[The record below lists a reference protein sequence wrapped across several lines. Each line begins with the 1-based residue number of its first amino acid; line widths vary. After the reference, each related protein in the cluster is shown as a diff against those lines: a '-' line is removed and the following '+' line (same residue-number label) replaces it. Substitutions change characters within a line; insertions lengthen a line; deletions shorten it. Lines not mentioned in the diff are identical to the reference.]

1 MSNILNDTSENLLK
15 KNKEI
20 LILQEIFDMIE
31 AKKEN
36 KETEIKNDQLL
47 EKYNIK
53 NIKLE
58 KIYRIEAYPKN
69 RYKSKLQKLL
79 FKKKNKF

>member
-1 MSNILNDTSENLLK
+1 MSIILNNSSENTLK
-15 KNKEI
+15 KNEEN
-20 LILQEIFDMIE
+20 LILREIYDIIE

-36 KETEIKNDQLL
+36 KEIENKNNQLL

-58 KIYRIEAYPKN
+58 KKTILKLVPKIDIN
-69 RYKSKLQKLL
+69 QNYKN
-79 FKKKNKF
+79 FY

>member
-1 MSNILNDTSENLLK
+1 MSIILNNSSENTLK
-15 KNKEI
+15 KNEEN
-20 LILQEIFDMIE
+20 LILREIYDIIE

-36 KETEIKNDQLL
+36 KEIENKNNQLL

-58 KIYRIEAYPKN
+58 KINGIEACPKN

-79 FKKKNKF
+79 FKKKI